1 MEDKCEWFE
10 FDCTSS
16 NYNWLQQTD
25 IVLAVAGIGD
35 ALGAEKVSSLR
46 CTPTE
51 DSLPL
56 AA

>member
-35 ALGAEKVSSLR
+35 ALGAEKVSSLL
-46 CTPTE
+46 CIPT
-51 DSLPL
+51 
-56 AA
+56 